1 MYRIKLQSGEES
13 EFSSFEELCFGVVS
27 GIIGSD
33 DEIYHAKASKW
44 LPIESH
50 PDYKRAAAQAPPPT
64 PAMVSPSSVSP
75 SGVADGDETPED
87 DAGQDLMTLLD
98 LEEVAASHP
107 GELQELAPV
116 PQADPEAETAEL
128 EPIEAQEPEA
138 PETNGHAAQDYPEA
152 DELDESAADA
162 PDSTEFEVRG
172 PADEMAAMYQSDDSH
187 EAESSDDEQPA
198 EEMATAELG
207 VTKDMELDGDDEAA
221 AAHASDT
228 NDAEPE
234 EAESEADDVDLVTA
248 DGSRDMDYVAAEDQD
263 DDADEVDDYEEAI
276 EDVEPV
282 AESAPP
288 ATLEVQGE
296 VIEEAADLEEDD
308 TDEDVTSEAEP
319 VEQVDNDDDMDD
331 EDALLGGPVVELDAS
346 MEDQLSDF
354 EAADE
359 PESEELVVAAEV
371 ADPIDAFQPDMDDDL
386 FDDAFDPELELDKV
400 RRFPIVPVAIAAGA
414 VVMAVLGWMLMGPSA
429 SNEPVAV
436 PDNPAPATTP
446 AVDPAPA
453 AVPRTS
459 AGLKPE
465 PPTPD
470 NSTAAMQR
478 RYDEAYSNA
487 RSRLAADLRRAGF
500 AAVFAQG
507 NFASVDAMITAR
519 AAIAG
524 ASLAVTVYA
533 GREQGI
539 RDDFPDADP
548 TGKESRMHREMAED
562 LLAVSRRIYDLLLAN
577 GEAFAIRTGGMTITD
592 PAVESQYA
600 GLLGEVNRLMAL
612 AATAD
617 EEQAV
622 TIRRVASA
630 VGATRPPALAELVPP
645 PSLPAD
651 L

>member
-13 EFSSFEELCFGVVS
+13 EFNSFEELCFGIVS
-27 GIIGSD
+27 GIIGPD

-50 PDYKRAAAQAPPPT
+50 PHYKRAAAQAPPPT
-64 PAMVSPSSVSP
+64 PAMVSPSSVSSP
-75 SGVADGDETPED
+75 GVADGDESLED

-98 LEEVAASHP
+98 LEEVAASQP
-107 GELQELAPV
+107 GKLQELAPV

-128 EPIEAQEPEA
+128 EPIEAQELEA
-138 PETNGHAAQDYPEA
+138 PETNGHSAPDHPEA
-152 DELDESAADA
+152 DELDEPAAEA
-162 PDSTEFEVRG
+162 ADSTEFEVRG
-172 PADEMAAMYQSDDSH
+172 PADEMAAMYQSDDPH
-187 EAESSDDEQPA
+187 EAESSEDEQPA
-198 EEMATAELG
+198 DEMATA
-207 VTKDMELDGDDEAA
+207 
-221 AAHASDT
+221 AAHDSDT

-234 EAESEADDVDLVTA
+234 EAESETDDVDLVTT

-276 EDVEPV
+276 EDEEPV

-319 VEQVDNDDDMDD
+319 MEQVDDDDAMDD
-331 EDALLGGPVVELDAS
+331 EDPLLGGPVVELDAS

-359 PESEELVVAAEV
+359 PESEELVVAAEA
-371 ADPIDAFQPDMDDDL
+371 ADPIDAFQPDMDNDT
-386 FDDAFDPELELDKV
+386 FDYAFDPELELDKV
-400 RRFPIVPVAIAAGA
+400 RRFPVMPVAIAAGA
-414 VVMAVLGWMLMGPSA
+414 VAMAVLGWMLMGPSA
-429 SNEPVAV
+429 SDEPVAV

-487 RSRLAADLRRAGF
+487 RSRLAADFRRAGF
-500 AAVFAQG
+500 VAVFAQG
-507 NFASVDAMITAR
+507 NFASEDAMIKAR

-524 ASLAVTVYA
+524 ASLAVTAYA

-539 RDDFPDADP
+539 QDDFPDADP
-548 TGKESRMHREMAED
+548 TGRVRRVHRDMAED

-577 GEAFAIRTGGMTITD
+577 AESVAIRTGGMTISD
-592 PAVESQYA
+592 PAVESVYSR
-600 GLLGEVNRLMAL
+600 LFGEVNRLMAL

-617 EEQAV
+617 EERAATV
-622 TIRRVASA
+622 RRIAA
-630 VGATRPPALAELVPP
+630 AIGATRPPALAELVPA